1 MYDEMKK
8 TNEYN
13 LEANCGMRN
22 EFAEEVNFMERK
34 YEYFLDNNPLDMN
47 IKLIKYMITLVNL

>member
-1 MYDEMKK
+1 MKK

-47 IKLIKYMITLVNL
+47 IKLIKFMITLLNL